1 MDLCISLV
9 PSDVLMLSLLPSPQT
24 ELPPS
29 YSPWMDIAHEL
40 PQLIAS
46 HQLRARIHQVHVT
59 ASSFGVLLNFN
70 LMQPGLQR
78 SMQSKP
84 IVL

>member
-1 MDLCISLV
+1 
-9 PSDVLMLSLLPSPQT
+9 
-24 ELPPS
+24 
-29 YSPWMDIAHEL
+29 MDIAQEL

-59 ASSFGVLLNFN
+59 ASGFGVLLNFN
-70 LMQPGLQR
+70 LMQLGLQR

-84 IVL
+84 IVLCLGQVSTGHFCACESKALIWHRANSLHSC